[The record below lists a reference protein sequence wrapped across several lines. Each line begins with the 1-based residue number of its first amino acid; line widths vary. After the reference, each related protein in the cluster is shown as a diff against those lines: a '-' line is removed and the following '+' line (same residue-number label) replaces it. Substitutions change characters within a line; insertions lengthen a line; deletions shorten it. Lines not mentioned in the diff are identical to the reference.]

1 MMLHDEETIGSP
13 DALAVPLGD
22 GRGWTRPCQSPGW
35 QGVSRE
41 NRIPDETGTM
51 VFTRSAAQ
59 CLMLLDR
66 DAF

>member
-1 MMLHDEETIGSP
+1 MADEETIGSP

-35 QGVSRE
+35 QRVSRE

-51 VFTRSAAQ
+51 VFPSLQMSRPS
-59 CLMLLDR
+59 LRHRL
-66 DAF
+66 

>member
-1 MMLHDEETIGSP
+1 MADEETIGSP

-51 VFTRSAAQ
+51 VFPSLQ
-59 CLMLLDR
+59 LVSLVMVLL
-66 DAF
+66 APLI